1 MQNLQGK
8 IKKLLFAVNIK
19 NDGNL
24 IYLFSRKQI
33 FSAAKNRTS
42 KLRIPLIGG
51 IVLQLIDSLVFDYTA
66 KVGLQVIGSVGRN
79 IFPNHKKDPHRY
91 KKEVVQADVY
101 SGFKDIEILL
111 LLADILKNGN
121 QKAFSLVEENMM

>member
-1 MQNLQGK
+1 MQTVQQK
-8 IKKLLFAVNIK
+8 IKKLLLAVDIK
-19 NDGNL
+19 NDGKL

-33 FSAAKNRTS
+33 FSAAKNRTYN
-42 KLRIPLIGG
+42 LRILSV
-51 IVLQLIDSLVFDYTA
+51 VLKTQEWN
-66 KVGLQVIGSVGRN
+66 R
-79 IFPNHKKDPHRY
+79 IFPNYKKDPLRY